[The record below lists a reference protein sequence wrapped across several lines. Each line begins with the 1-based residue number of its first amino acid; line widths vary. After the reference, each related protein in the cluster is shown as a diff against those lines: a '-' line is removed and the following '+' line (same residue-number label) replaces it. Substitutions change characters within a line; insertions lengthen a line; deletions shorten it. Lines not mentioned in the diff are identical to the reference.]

1 MNSRRA
7 RRFRHALLVL
17 PLLVWLA
24 GADVRAGMS
33 AHAGWM
39 LEQGTAEPS
48 YAVVKPTSTD
58 LNIDSIAL
66 VCERVGG
73 HRLLQLQIYLSDD
86 GPLRPTYAHARP
98 LRADPSATASIDGQ
112 AFSVAL
118 LFADEYA
125 VLADDQEGA
134 FPVLSDRLVAAMQ
147 TGNRMVIRFD
157 LLEERPGQ
165 SRSFDSEAVIDFN
178 IAGGREAVAA
188 MRRCARPAK
197 DPRVTEPLVEH

>member
-7 RRFRHALLVL
+7 RLRHALLAL

-24 GADVRAGMS
+24 GGDVRAGMS
-33 AHAGWM
+33 AYAGWR

-58 LNIDSIAL
+58 LNIDTIAL
-66 VCERVGG
+66 VCESVGG
-73 HRLLQLQIYLSDD
+73 HRLLQLQLYLSDD
-86 GPLRPTYAHARP
+86 GPLRPKYTHGRP
-98 LRADPSATASIDGQ
+98 LRADPRATASVDGQ

-118 LFADEYA
+118 LFADDYA
-125 VLADDQEGA
+125 VLADEQEGA
-134 FPVLSDRLVAAMQ
+134 FPVLSGRLVSAMQ

-157 LLEERPGQ
+157 LLEERPGH
-165 SRSFDSEAVIDFN
+165 SRSFDSEAVIDLN
-178 IAGGREAVAA
+178 KAGSREAIAA

-197 DPRVTEPLVEH
+197 DPQVTKPLAEH